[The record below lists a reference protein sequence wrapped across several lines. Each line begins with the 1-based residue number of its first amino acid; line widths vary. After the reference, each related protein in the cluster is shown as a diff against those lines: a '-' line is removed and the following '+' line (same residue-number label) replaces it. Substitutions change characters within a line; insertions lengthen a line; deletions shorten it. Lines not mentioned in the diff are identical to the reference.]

1 MPRGPQG
8 KLLPVYL
15 EPDLY
20 RRLDQQAKA
29 DEREVTQQA
38 RIIIRRHLKGA
49 ASDSREPEAAAR

>member
-38 RIIIRRHLKGA
+38 RFIIRRALEA
-49 ASDSREPEAAAR
+49 AATSSREPEAGA

>member
-38 RIIIRRHLKGA
+38 RFIIRRAL
-49 ASDSREPEAAAR
+49 EAAAPDVRDPRPAA

>member
-1 MPRGPQG
+1 M
-8 KLLPVYL
+8 PVYL

-38 RIIIRRHLKGA
+38 RFIIRRAL
-49 ASDSREPEAAAR
+49 EAAAPAPRDPRPAA

>member
-8 KLLPVYL
+8 KLLPLYL

-38 RIIIRRHLKGA
+38 RFIIRRALEA
-49 ASDSREPEAAAR
+49 PASDPREPEAVA

>member
-8 KLLPVYL
+8 KLLPLYL

-38 RIIIRRHLKGA
+38 RFIIRRHLESA
-49 ASDSREPEAAAR
+49 ASDSRDPEVLAR

>member
-38 RIIIRRHLKGA
+38 RFIIRRHLEGA
-49 ASDSREPEAAAR
+49 ASDSRDPRPAA